1 MKQKIHFPTVGKESV
16 VAVIRL
22 IAALCLLLF
31 TLVYVLPQSGVI
43 ADKTEN
49 IFSRLSVADKKQYN
63 IQSISSVKKEESF
76 VNETTTAV
84 CEEIKNGTEFVTP
97 SDILIMQQ
105 EYVAAFSFL
114 EAKGKVSQES
124 VSTKG
129 ATDIL
134 GNVAIRNCTAEQ
146 KPDFNAL
153 LQKGVTL
160 SESNDEPL
168 VLIFHTHTTEG
179 YLCVDDGVFYDS
191 FETRSRDSTKN
202 MVRIGDE
209 ICKVLEENSIGFI
222 HDTAIYDE
230 SYNGAYSRSRVTVL
244 QYLEKYPSIQ
254 IVLDVH
260 RDAVYYSDTKRAK
273 FVSEINGKKAAQIMI
288 VTGAEEG
295 LVTDFP
301 DWEENLTFALSLQK
315 YAQSDYEGLMKP
327 IYFCQR
333 KYNMDVVPY
342 SVLLEVGTDANTLEE
357 AVYSAHLFG
366 ESLSRLIKE
375 NINEK
380 EKEKTEQHTEKQK

>member
-1 MKQKIHFPTVGKESV
+1 MKTKLYFPTVRKEGTIP
-16 VAVIRL
+16 VIRL
-22 IAALCLLLF
+22 IVSLCLLLF
-31 TLVYVLPQSGVI
+31 TVVYILPQSGVI

-49 IFSRLSVADKKQYN
+49 ILSLLAAADKKQYTN
-63 IQSISSVKKEESF
+63 IQNISSVKNGESTE
-76 VNETTTAV
+76 NETTTQAH
-84 CEEIKNGTEFVTP
+84 EEIKNDTAFVTP
-97 SDILIMQQ
+97 ADILEMQQ
-105 EYVAAFSFL
+105 EYVSAFSQL
-114 EAKGKVSQES
+114 EAKGVVSQES
-124 VSTKG
+124 IVSKG
-129 ATDIL
+129 ATDIT

-146 KPDFNAL
+146 TPDFDKL
-153 LQKGVTL
+153 LGKDIVI
-160 SESNDEPL
+160 SAPENDEPL
-168 VLIFHTHTTEG
+168 VLIFHTHTTES

-244 QYLEKYPSIQ
+244 EYLEKYPSIQ

-288 VTGAEEG
+288 ITGAEEG

-301 DWEENLTFALSLQK
+301 DWEENLTFALKLQK
-315 YAQSDYEGLMKP
+315 YAQDDYEGLMKP
-327 IYFCQR
+327 VYFCQR

-342 SVLLEVGTDANTLEE
+342 SLLLEVGTDSNTLEE
-357 AVYSAHLFG
+357 AVYSAHLLG

-375 NINEK
+375 NIK
-380 EKEKTEQHTEKQK
+380 

>member
-1 MKQKIHFPTVGKESV
+1 MKTKLYFPTVRKEGTMP
-16 VAVIRL
+16 VIRL
-22 IAALCLLLF
+22 IVSLCLLLF
-31 TLVYVLPQSGVI
+31 TVVYILPQSGVI

-49 IFSRLSVADKKQYN
+49 ILSLLSAADKKQYTN
-63 IQSISSVKKEESF
+63 IQNISSVKNEESTE
-76 VNETTTAV
+76 NETITQAHEEKKNDTA
-84 CEEIKNGTEFVTP
+84 FVTP
-97 SDILIMQQ
+97 ADILEMQQ
-105 EYVAAFSFL
+105 EYVSAFSQF
-114 EAKGKVSQES
+114 EAKGVVSQES
-124 VSTKG
+124 IVSKG
-129 ATDIL
+129 ATDII

-146 KPDFNAL
+146 TPDFDKL
-153 LQKGVTL
+153 LGKDIVI
-160 SESNDEPL
+160 SAPENDEPL
-168 VLIFHTHTTEG
+168 VLIFHTHTTES

-244 QYLEKYPSIQ
+244 EYLEKYPSIQ

-288 VTGAEEG
+288 ITGAEEG

-301 DWEENLTFALSLQK
+301 DWEENLTFALKLQK
-315 YAQSDYEGLMKP
+315 YAQDDYEGLMKP
-327 IYFCQR
+327 VYFCQR

-342 SVLLEVGTDANTLEE
+342 SLLLEVGTDANTLEE
-357 AVYSAHLFG
+357 AVYSAHLLG

-375 NINEK
+375 NIK
-380 EKEKTEQHTEKQK
+380 

>member
-1 MKQKIHFPTVGKESV
+1 MKQKICFPSVGKESIS
-16 VAVIRL
+16 AVIRL
-22 IAALCLLLF
+22 ISALCLLIF

-49 IFSRLSVADKKQYN
+49 ILAEISDTDKNGYVIQN
-63 IQSISSVKKEESF
+63 ISGVKKEESTAEATTLALL
-76 VNETTTAV
+76 NE
-84 CEEIKNGTEFVTP
+84 EEKNSASFSTP
-97 SDILIMQQ
+97 PDILEMQE
-105 EYVAAFSFL
+105 EYVAAFSQSK
-114 EAKGKVSQES
+114 ANGVVSQES

-129 ATDIL
+129 ATDIV
-134 GNVAIRNCTAEQ
+134 GNVAVRNCTAEQ

-153 LQKGVTL
+153 LQKGIIL
-160 SESNDEPL
+160 SEVNYDEPL

-191 FETRSRDSTKN
+191 FETRSSDSTRN

-209 ICKVLEENSIGFI
+209 ICRVLEENSIGFV
-222 HDTAIYDE
+222 HDTKIYDE
-230 SYNGAYSRSRVTVL
+230 SYNGAYSRSRMTVL
-244 QYLEKYPSIQ
+244 QYLKQYPSIQ

-288 VTGAEEG
+288 ITGAQEG

-315 YAQSDYEGLMKP
+315 YVQNDSEGLMKP

-366 ESLSRLIKE
+366 KSLARLIKE
-375 NINEK
+375 NISEK
-380 EKEKTEQHTEKQK
+380 EEQYTEKQE

>member
-1 MKQKIHFPTVGKESV
+1 MKTKLYFPTVRKEGTMP
-16 VAVIRL
+16 VIRL
-22 IAALCLLLF
+22 IVSLCLLLF
-31 TLVYVLPQSGVI
+31 TVVYILPQSGVI

-49 IFSRLSVADKKQYN
+49 ILSLLSAADKKQYTN
-63 IQSISSVKKEESF
+63 IQNISSVKNEESTE
-76 VNETTTAV
+76 NETTMQAH
-84 CEEIKNGTEFVTP
+84 EEIKNDTAFVTP
-97 SDILIMQQ
+97 ADILEMQQ
-105 EYVAAFSFL
+105 EYVSAFSQL
-114 EAKGKVSQES
+114 EAKGVVSQES
-124 VSTKG
+124 IVSKG
-129 ATDIL
+129 ATDII

-146 KPDFNAL
+146 TPDFDKL
-153 LQKGVTL
+153 LGKDIVI
-160 SESNDEPL
+160 SAPENDEPL
-168 VLIFHTHTTEG
+168 VLIFHTHTTES

-191 FETRSRDSTKN
+191 FETRSRDSMKN

-244 QYLEKYPSIQ
+244 EYLEKYPSIQ

-288 VTGAEEG
+288 ITGAEEG

-301 DWEENLTFALSLQK
+301 DWKENLTFALKLQK
-315 YAQSDYEGLMKP
+315 YAQDDYEGLMKP
-327 IYFCQR
+327 VYFCQR
-333 KYNMDVVPY
+333 KYNMDVVSY
-342 SVLLEVGTDANTLEE
+342 SLLLEVGTDANTLEE
-357 AVYSAHLFG
+357 AVYSAHLLG

-375 NINEK
+375 NIK
-380 EKEKTEQHTEKQK
+380 

>member
-1 MKQKIHFPTVGKESV
+1 MKKKIYFRPYKKGS
-16 VAVIRL
+16 AAPVIRL
-22 IAALCLLLF
+22 VCSLCILIF
-31 TLVYVLPQSGVI
+31 TCFYVLPHTAVI
-43 ADKTEN
+43 ADKTED
-49 IFSRLSVADKKQYN
+49 ILAEISDTDKSGYV
-63 IQSISSVKKEESF
+63 IQNISSVKKEETAA
-76 VNETTTAV
+76 EATTADLLK
-84 CEEIKNGTEFVTP
+84 EEEKINSGYSTP
-97 SDILIMQQ
+97 TDIIEMQE
-105 EYVAAFSFL
+105 EYVAAFSQL
-114 EAKGKVSQES
+114 KATGVVSQES

-129 ATDIL
+129 ATDII
-134 GNVAIRNCTAEQ
+134 GNVAVRNCTAEQ
-146 KPDFNAL
+146 QPDFNAL
-153 LQKGVTL
+153 LEKGITL
-160 SESNDEPL
+160 SSVNDDEPL

-209 ICKVLEENSIGFI
+209 ICRVLDENSIGYI
-222 HDTAIYDE
+222 HDTKIYDE

-244 QYLEKYPSIQ
+244 EYLEKYPSIQ

-288 VTGAEEG
+288 ITGAEEG
-295 LVTDFP
+295 LVADFP
-301 DWEENLTFALSLQK
+301 DWEENLTFALTLQK

-327 IYFCQR
+327 VYFCQR

-342 SVLLEVGTDANTLEE
+342 SLLLEVGTDANTLEE

-375 NINEK
+375 NVIEK
-380 EKEKTEQHTEKQK
+380 EKES

>member
-1 MKQKIHFPTVGKESV
+1 MKTKLYFPTVRKEGTMP
-16 VAVIRL
+16 VIRL
-22 IAALCLLLF
+22 IVSLCLLLF
-31 TLVYVLPQSGVI
+31 TVVYILPQSGVI

-49 IFSRLSVADKKQYN
+49 ILSLLSAADKKQYTN
-63 IQSISSVKKEESF
+63 IQNISSVKNGESTE
-76 VNETTTAV
+76 NETTTQAH
-84 CEEIKNGTEFVTP
+84 EEIKNDTAFATP
-97 SDILIMQQ
+97 ADILEMQQ
-105 EYVAAFSFL
+105 EYVSAFSQL
-114 EAKGKVSQES
+114 EAKGVVSQES
-124 VSTKG
+124 IVSKG
-129 ATDIL
+129 ATDII

-146 KPDFNAL
+146 TPDFDKL
-153 LQKGVTL
+153 LGKDIVI
-160 SESNDEPL
+160 SAPENDEPL
-168 VLIFHTHTTEG
+168 VLIFHTHTTES

-244 QYLEKYPSIQ
+244 EYLEKYPSIQ

-288 VTGAEEG
+288 ITGAEEG

-301 DWEENLTFALSLQK
+301 DWEENLTFALKLQK
-315 YAQSDYEGLMKP
+315 YTQDDYEGLMKP
-327 IYFCQR
+327 VYFCQR
-333 KYNMDVVPY
+333 KYNMDIVPY
-342 SVLLEVGTDANTLEE
+342 SLLLEVGTDANTLEE
-357 AVYSAHLFG
+357 AVYSAHLLG

-375 NINEK
+375 NIK
-380 EKEKTEQHTEKQK
+380 

>member
-1 MKQKIHFPTVGKESV
+1 MKTKLYFPTVRKEGTMP
-16 VAVIRL
+16 VIRL
-22 IAALCLLLF
+22 IVSLCLLLF
-31 TLVYVLPQSGVI
+31 TVVYILPQSGVI

-49 IFSRLSVADKKQYN
+49 ILSLLSAADKKQYTN
-63 IQSISSVKKEESF
+63 IQNISSVKNEESTE
-76 VNETTTAV
+76 NETTMQAH
-84 CEEIKNGTEFVTP
+84 EEIKNGTAFVTP
-97 SDILIMQQ
+97 ADILEMQQ
-105 EYVAAFSFL
+105 EYVSAFSQL
-114 EAKGKVSQES
+114 EAKGVVSQES
-124 VSTKG
+124 IVSKG
-129 ATDIL
+129 ATDII

-146 KPDFNAL
+146 TPDFDKL
-153 LQKGVTL
+153 LGKDIVI
-160 SESNDEPL
+160 SAPENDEPL
-168 VLIFHTHTTEG
+168 VLIFHTHTTES

-191 FETRSRDSTKN
+191 FETRSRDSMKN

-244 QYLEKYPSIQ
+244 EYLEKYPSIQ

-273 FVSEINGKKAAQIMI
+273 FVSAINGKKAAQIMI
-288 VTGAEEG
+288 ITGAEEG

-301 DWEENLTFALSLQK
+301 DWEENLTFALKLQE
-315 YAQSDYEGLMKP
+315 YAQDDYEGLMKP
-327 IYFCQR
+327 VYFCQR

-342 SVLLEVGTDANTLEE
+342 SLLLEVGTDANTLEE
-357 AVYSAHLFG
+357 AVYSAHLLG

-375 NINEK
+375 NIK
-380 EKEKTEQHTEKQK
+380 